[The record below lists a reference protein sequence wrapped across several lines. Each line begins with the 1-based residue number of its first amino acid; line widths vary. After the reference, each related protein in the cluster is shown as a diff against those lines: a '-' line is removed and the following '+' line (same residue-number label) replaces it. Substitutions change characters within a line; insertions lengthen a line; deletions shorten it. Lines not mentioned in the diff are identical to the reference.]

1 MRQPRSST
9 LIALVS
15 ASALALT
22 PAAAH
27 AQEPGGERPAT
38 HVVRAGDTLW
48 DLAQLYLG
56 DPFQWPQ
63 IYQLNTAL
71 IKDPHWIYPGQEFRI
86 PGGTG
91 AGAAT
96 AGQGSGGPMNPVPAR
111 NMSMTVFN
119 PDMVRGETLPRESL
133 LMAAARTAVRPGDY
147 ESSPFMWAAGGPD
160 DRGTIDGSAE
170 ASGMAASPYRPI
182 QYREDVLV
190 TMPRGVEPTENAR
203 LMTYRLGEIVAGQ
216 GQVVIPTGVLEVL
229 AAIDATHARATV
241 VKKFEDVFQGHSL
254 VALDTLAM
262 PIGVF
267 PTRVEFGMTTRVAW
281 SFNGPSLPSSGQ
293 KIILAAGAASGL
305 VAGDQVSIRSAPM
318 GEGAAGDLEL
328 GVAQVTRVTQWG
340 VSAVLLEARDGGIV
354 PGLRAQVSA
363 KMP

>member
-1 MRQPRSST
+1 MRQPRSSN

-15 ASALALT
+15 ALSLT
-22 PAAAH
+22 PAAAR
-27 AQEPGGERPAT
+27 AQEPVERPAT
-38 HVVRAGDTLW
+38 HVVKTGDTLW

-86 PGGTG
+86 PGGT
-91 AGAAT
+91 AAVV
-96 AGQGSGGPMNPVPAR
+96 AAQGSGEPMNPVPTR
-111 NMSMTVFN
+111 NLSMTVFN
-119 PDMVRGETLPRESL
+119 PDRGGRATSARESL

-160 DRGTIDGSAE
+160 VHGTIDGLAE
-170 ASGMAASPYRPI
+170 AAGMAASPYRPI

-190 TMPRGVEPTENAR
+190 TLPAGVEPMENMR

-216 GQVVIPTGVLEVL
+216 GQVVVPTGVLEVL
-229 AAIDATHARATV
+229 AAVDATHARATV
-241 VKKFEDVFQGHSL
+241 VKKFEDVFQGHS
-254 VALDTLAM
+254 VVVLDTLAM
-262 PIGVF
+262 PLGVF
-267 PTRVEFGMTTRVAW
+267 PTRVEFGMMTRVAW
-281 SFNGPSLPSSGQ
+281 SFHGPTLPSSGQ
-293 KIILAAGAASGL
+293 KLILAAGAASGL
-305 VAGDQVSIRSAPM
+305 VAGDQLSIRSAPM
-318 GEGAAGDLEL
+318 AEGAAGDLEI